1 MKRTINALCAVALM
15 AVAALMA
22 SCSGKPAAGDES
34 GVTVI
39 NGHRFVDLQL
49 PSGMLWAETNVG
61 AEEAT
66 DFGGL

>member
-39 NGHRFVDLQL
+39 NGHRFVDC
-49 PSGMLWAETNVG
+49 GCRAECCGQRQTWVR
-61 AEEAT
+61 T
-66 DFGGL
+66 R